1 MDNLAEPSEREKL
14 ARSNRPVPAVQ
25 RMTATRRTMLIIA
38 LLSVS
43 QASWAHAQQG
53 PGNPQDL
60 SSMSIEALMDVRV
73 TSVSKKSE
81 PLSRAAAAIHVI
93 TQEDIRRSGATSI
106 AELLRM
112 VPGMDVAQMDANT
125 WAISARGFN
134 GQYAGFLLVLIDGR
148 TVFNPTSNGVYW
160 DVQDTLLEDIDRIE
174 VIRGPGAVLWGLN
187 AVNGVINII
196 TRPASSTQGALITS
210 SLGSHQTP
218 DVGVRFGGPA
228 GASGHYRV
236 FVRYFD

>member
-1 MDNLAEPSEREKL
+1 
-14 ARSNRPVPAVQ
+14 
-25 RMTATRRTMLIIA
+25 
-38 LLSVS
+38 
-43 QASWAHAQQG
+43 
-53 PGNPQDL
+53 
-60 SSMSIEALMDVRV
+60 MSIEALMDVRV

-148 TVFNPTSNGVYW
+148 TVFTPTSNGVYW

-174 VIRGPGAVLWGLN
+174 VIRGPGAVLWGN
-187 AVNGVINII
+187 WV
-196 TRPASSTQGALITS
+196 S
-210 SLGSHQTP
+210 
-218 DVGVRFGGPA
+218 
-228 GASGHYRV
+228 
-236 FVRYFD
+236 